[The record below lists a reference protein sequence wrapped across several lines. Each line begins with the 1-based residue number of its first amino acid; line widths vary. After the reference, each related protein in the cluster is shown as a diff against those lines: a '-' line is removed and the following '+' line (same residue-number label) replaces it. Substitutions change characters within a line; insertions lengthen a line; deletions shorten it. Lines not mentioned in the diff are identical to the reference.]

1 MTEGNSVHIFVGAA
15 IMLKHKESKGEGR
28 LIADESAGIRLIT
41 KRREHPPQQGVRYSN
56 RIGILSSVQRSSDM
70 VYHN

>member
-41 KRREHPPQQGVRYSN
+41 KRRDIR
-56 RIGILSSVQRSSDM
+56 RSKE
-70 VYHN
+70 